1 MKCSDMVRAMR
12 GPVALTVGVALL
24 FGGCADRKGPGPQTT
39 VPTAAPTTSTA
50 PAPPAPDVTKVP
62 AVIDTAYVNAVLA
75 AIDEVDGQATRLI
88 VSAKKLE
95 PEAGRRLQA
104 IYSVEQLQL
113 EVERWLTGLAQDPEV
128 TGILPKPG
136 NRRTVVE
143 RIIAAT
149 PTCLWLAVRRDYSK
163 VNVDP
168 GADRT
173 EYVGLQ
179 PLDPRNNPGNV
190 NPTPWVIFV
199 DGLRR
204 DATEPANPC
213 P

>member
-1 MKCSDMVRAMR
+1 MKSGDMVRTMLGA
-12 GPVALTVGVALL
+12 VALTVGMALL
-24 FGGCADRKGPGPQTT
+24 FGGCADPKDRGPQTT
-39 VPTAAPTTSTA
+39 VPTAAPSTA

-62 AVIDTAYVNAVLA
+62 AVIDAAYVNAVLA
-75 AIDEVDGQATRLI
+75 ALDEVDGQATRLI
-88 VSAKKLE
+88 VAARKLE

-113 EVERWLTGLAQDPEV
+113 EVERRLTGLAQDPELK
-128 TGILPKPG
+128 GILPNPG
-136 NRRTVVE
+136 NQRTTVE

-168 GADRT
+168 SADRT

-179 PLDPRNNPGNV
+179 PLDPRNNPGNA
-190 NPTPWVIFV
+190 NPTPWVIFA

-204 DATEPANPC
+204 DGTEPANPC